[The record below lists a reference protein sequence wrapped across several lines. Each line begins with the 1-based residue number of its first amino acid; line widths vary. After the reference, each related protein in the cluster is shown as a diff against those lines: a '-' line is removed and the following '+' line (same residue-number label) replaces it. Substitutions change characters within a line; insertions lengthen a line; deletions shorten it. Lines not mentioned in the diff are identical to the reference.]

1 MTKLAFYW
9 RQLLHKMWFLPA
21 AFSAIAMLT
30 IVIALY
36 VARWAPEELPFTIS
50 PDAIQSILQI
60 LATSLLTVAVF
71 ALSTLV
77 AALSS
82 ASAATSPRA
91 VPLIIGDRAAQ
102 TSISVFIGAFLFS
115 ILAILGLSAGI
126 YSPAGR
132 MLLFSVTLAVVA
144 VVIAALI
151 RWIAQISDIG
161 RVRHTIDRVET
172 ATAEALETLHKH
184 PQFDCRTADGP
195 PEGAPIHAG
204 RLGYV
209 QHFDAGRLQALAEE
223 HDLQIAITARPG
235 AYVSA
240 IRPLML
246 VTGNVRERPDEDIAK
261 ALADTFVVGD
271 QRSFDSDP
279 RFGLVVLAE
288 IADRALSPGV
298 NDPGTAIDVI
308 GTLTRLL
315 ADWHPGERLEE
326 APAHHRIA
334 IPALVPQDLCDDAFR
349 PIARDGAGSIEVV
362 LRLLKSLEVI
372 AETNPYLRQAAL
384 QTASDA
390 IGRARNALTAEGDLR
405 ALEAAGRFACVTLP
419 PFAPT
424 QLPSWRTQWRR

>member
-9 RQLLHKMWFLPA
+9 RQLLHRMWFLPA
-21 AFSAIAMLT
+21 AFSVIAMLT
-30 IVIALY
+30 VGIALF
-36 VARWAPEELPFTIS
+36 VARWAPDELPFTIS
-50 PDAIQSILQI
+50 RDAIQSILEI
-60 LATSLLTVAVF
+60 LATSLLTVSVF

-115 ILAILGLSAGI
+115 IVAILGLSAGI
-126 YSPAGR
+126 YSSAGR
-132 MLLFSVTLAVVA
+132 MLLFGVTLAVVA

-161 RVRHTIDRVET
+161 RVGHTVDRVEA
-172 ATAEALETLHKH
+172 ATAEAFETLKEH
-184 PQFDCRTADGP
+184 PQFDCRTQDGP
-195 PEGAPIHAG
+195 PEGAPVHAD

-209 QHFDAGRLQALAEE
+209 QHFDAARLQALAEE
-223 HDLQIAITARPG
+223 HDLAIAITARPG

-246 VTGNVRERPDEDIAK
+246 VAGKLDDETASE
-261 ALADTFVVGD
+261 LADTFVVGD

-288 IADRALSPGV
+288 IADRALSPAV

-315 ADWHPGERLEE
+315 AGWQPGEMPDAVSEDAASNDRLTV
-326 APAHHRIA
+326 
-334 IPALVPQDLCDDAFR
+334 PALVPQDLCDDAFR
-349 PIARDGAGSIEVV
+349 PIARDGAGSIEVM
-362 LRLLKSLEVI
+362 LRLLKSLEI
-372 AETNPYLRQAAL
+372 LAASNPHLRAAAL
-384 QTASDA
+384 ATASDA
-390 IGRARNALTAEGDLR
+390 IGRAREALTAEADLR
-405 ALEAAGRFACVTLP
+405 VLEEAGRFV
-419 PFAPT
+419 
-424 QLPSWRTQWRR
+424 

>member
-30 IVIALY
+30 IGIALY

-50 PDAIQSILQI
+50 RDAIQSILEI
-60 LATSLLTVAVF
+60 LATSLLTVSVF

-77 AALSS
+77 GALSS

-126 YSPAGR
+126 YSSAGR

-161 RVRHTIDRVET
+161 RVGHTVDRVEA
-172 ATAEALETLHKH
+172 ATAEALHTLDKH
-184 PQFDCRTADGP
+184 PLFNCRP
-195 PEGAPIHAG
+195 QEGEPQGTPVRAEK
-204 RLGYV
+204 LGYV
-209 QHFDAGRLQALAEE
+209 QHFDAARLQELAEE
-223 HDLQIAITARPG
+223 HDLRIAITARPG
-235 AYVSA
+235 AYVSS

-246 VTGNVRERPDEDIAK
+246 VLGTEQGELDEE
-261 ALADTFVVGD
+261 LAATLAGTFVVGD

-279 RFGLVVLAE
+279 RYGLVVLAE

-315 ADWHPGERLEE
+315 ANWQPGDRQHDVDHDRLT
-326 APAHHRIA
+326 
-334 IPALVPQDLCDDAFR
+334 IPALVPQDLFEDAFR
-349 PIARDGAGSIEVV
+349 PLARDGAGCIEVM
-362 LRLLKSLEVI
+362 LRLLHSLEVI
-372 AETNPYLRQAAL
+372 ADANPHLRQAAL
-384 QTASDA
+384 DTASDA
-390 IGRARNALTAEGDLR
+390 VGRARKALTAEGDLR
-405 ALEAAGRFACVTLP
+405 ALEEAARFV
-419 PFAPT
+419 
-424 QLPSWRTQWRR
+424 

>member
-9 RQLLHKMWFLPA
+9 RQLLNKMWFLPA

-30 IVIALY
+30 IAIALF

-50 PDAIQSILQI
+50 RDAIQSILEI
-60 LATSLLTVAVF
+60 LATSLLTVSVF

-126 YSPAGR
+126 YSSAGR
-132 MLLFSVTLAVVA
+132 MLLFTVTLAVVA

-161 RVRHTIDRVET
+161 RVGHTVDRVEA
-172 ATAEALETLHKH
+172 ATAEALHTLERH
-184 PQFDCRTADGP
+184 PLFDCRTQDGP
-195 PEGAPIHAG
+195 PQGAPV
-204 RLGYV
+204 RSEKLGYV
-209 QHFDAGRLQALAEE
+209 QHFDASRLQELAEE

-240 IRPLML
+240 VRPLML
-246 VTGNVRERPDEDIAK
+246 VEGKLDED
-261 ALADTFVVGD
+261 LASELANTFVVGD

-288 IADRALSPGV
+288 IADHALSPAV

-315 ADWHPGERLEE
+315 ANWRPGITEDAHENDRLT
-326 APAHHRIA
+326 
-334 IPALVPQDLCDDAFR
+334 IPALSAQDMLDDAFR
-349 PIARDGAGSIEVV
+349 PIARDGAGTIEVV

-372 AETNPYLRQAAL
+372 AAANPFLRQAAL
-384 QTASDA
+384 ATASDA
-390 IGRARNALTAEGDLR
+390 VGRARKALTAEADLLT
-405 ALEAAGRFACVTLP
+405 LEHAARFV
-419 PFAPT
+419 
-424 QLPSWRTQWRR
+424 